1 MPVLSDLFSY
11 SQASDLAF
19 VTCRHSLLAAPWT
32 DVEKAVDNLVRSVRQ
47 SQPRALLL
55 DLSWLP
61 EAPSPIMVAM
71 LRLNRAVL
79 EHNGRM
85 AIVATSGQINTTLAQ
100 AGLSDHLTIAPDPAT
115 ALRQL
120 GFASTVRMTKG
131 EVSALRWVPTT
142 AAAAA
147 AISLLVAHIPI
158 EHLVQGS
165 QILFSW

>member
-1 MPVLSDLFSY
+1 MPVLKDLFSY

-32 DVEKAVDNLVRSVRQ
+32 DVESAVDNLIAAIRK
-47 SQPRALLL
+47 SQPRTLLL

-61 EAPSPIMVAM
+61 SAPSPIMVTM
-71 LRLNRAVL
+71 MRLNRATL
-79 EHNGRM
+79 ENKGRM
-85 AIVATSGQINTTLAQ
+85 AIVATSSEIKATLAQ
-100 AGLSDHLTIAPDPAT
+100 SGLTEHLTVSADPAT

-120 GFASTVRMTKG
+120 GFASTVRMTANEKA
-131 EVSALRWVPTT
+131 SLRWFPAS
-142 AAAAA
+142 AAAATV
-147 AISLLVAHIPI
+147 ISMLVAHVPV